1 MDEIRVRYAPS
12 PTGYLHIGNAR
23 TAIFNYLYAKHG
35 KGKFIVRIEDTDTKR
50 NIEDGVQSQLENLK
64 WLGVTWDES
73 IDVPGEYGPYS
84 QMKRFNEGIY
94 NPFVKKLLD
103 ENKAYKCFCTTDDL
117 DTEAKK
123 QKDAGIIPK
132 YSGKCSE
139 LTPEQIASKE
149 SEGLDYTIRFRVPN
163 DQDIKWNDIVKG
175 NVLFNSKD
183 VSGDFNII
191 KRDGIPTYNF
201 AVVIDDHLMKIS
213 HVLRGEDHISN
224 TPKQIMIYEALGLE
238 IPTFGHMSLI
248 VNESGKKLSKR
259 DGGIIQFIEQYK
271 ELGYIPEAIFN
282 FITLLGWSPEGKKEI
297 FSKEQ
302 LIDIFDEKRLSKSSA
317 TFDVNKLKWI
327 NNNYM
332 KALDDDEYIKLV
344 YPFLNEKYNVE
355 LNQRVRDILLLY
367 KNQISYGKEIQD
379 VVQLFFEAF
388 EVSDELID
396 FLKTIE
402 KDKLIKL
409 KDILLT
415 SISSE
420 NFNFTPE
427 ELKEVIAKIQDKT
440 NLTGKNL
447 YKPIRIMTTQINQ
460 GPELLDTLALLGK
473 EKIIQNIKEIS
484 EKLQEEKC

>member
-23 TAIFNYLYAKHG
+23 TAIFNYLYAKHA
-35 KGKFIVRIEDTDTKR
+35 KGKFIVRIEDTDEKR

-73 IDVPGEYGPYS
+73 IDIPGRYGPYS
-84 QMKRFNEGIY
+84 QMERFKNGVY
-94 NPFVKKLLD
+94 DPFINKLLE
-103 ENKAYKCFCTTDDL
+103 ENKAYKCFCTPEDL
-117 DTEAKK
+117 DIEAEK
-123 QKDAGIIPK
+123 QKTAGIIPK
-132 YSGKCSE
+132 YSGKCSN

-149 SEGLDYTIRFRVPN
+149 SEGLDYTVRFRVSN
-163 DQDIKWNDIVKG
+163 NQDIKWNDIVKG

-183 VSGDFNII
+183 VSGDFNIT

-201 AVVIDDHLMKIS
+201 AVVIDDHLMRIS

-224 TPKQIMIYEALGLE
+224 TPKQIMIYEALGLG

-248 VNESGKKLSKR
+248 VNEAGKKLSKR

-302 LIDIFDEKRLSKSSA
+302 FIDIFDEKRLSKSSA

-327 NNNYM
+327 NNNYI
-332 KALDDDEYIKLV
+332 KALDNDEYIKLV

-355 LNQRVRDILLLY
+355 LNQRNRNILILY

-379 VVQLFFEAF
+379 VVKLFFESF
-388 EVSDELID
+388 KVSDELID
-396 FLKTIE
+396 FLKTID
-402 KDKLIKL
+402 KDKLLKL

-415 SISSE
+415 SISSDA
-420 NFNFTPE
+420 FKFTPE
-427 ELKEVIAKIQDKT
+427 EFKEVITKIQEET

-447 YKPIRIMTTQINQ
+447 YKPIRIMTTQISQ

-484 EKLQEEKC
+484 AKLQEEEC